1 MTTTPT
7 SKAARIQELDLFR
20 GFAIFGIFMVN
31 ILVMNMSFAYRGEW
45 EAEQTGWLNQISFF
59 ILENLFYS
67 KFFAMFSFLFGMGVA
82 LQMKIAQSK
91 GQFSNAF
98 FLRRFGSLFLF
109 GVAHILFLWSGD
121 ILHLYGMLGVILLVL
136 FRGPPKFLLIAA
148 LVVFIFPL
156 YPVIFE
162 TVLARWGVDPMASL
176 NALSREEI
184 LELKHHGSYWS
195 GIILR
200 LKEYAFASNL
210 IYAGIAP
217 IALTMM
223 LLGGYFVKAE
233 WLENLSERLN
243 KAAPAL
249 WIAFILLTLYRLTLI
264 YWVVPNFEIDHGSAL
279 SIFLIMLFQVSD
291 ISITF
296 MFLWILGTLWN
307 KGIAKKLLS
316 PLRYVGRM
324 AFTNYILQS
333 LLGYWIMRTLN
344 GYEYFS
350 AYQCILLVVAIYTIQ
365 IFLSKEWLSRF
376 KFGPLEWL
384 WRCISYRKL
393 LPIR

>member
-1 MTTTPT
+1 
-7 SKAARIQELDLFR
+7 
-20 GFAIFGIFMVN
+20 MVN